1 MLLNERDA
9 RRIADKALTFVK
21 ADDAAIRIT
30 STEYSHLRFAANAFL
45 TSGTNENVTVAITS
59 WVGKRRGGASTN
71 DLSDA
76 ALKAAVDQA
85 ETIARLSPVDVEY
98 MPTLARQTYKPTAAF
113 ADSTANI
120 SLTNRAR
127 QINDAIASSE
137 KAGVVG
143 AGFHQ
148 VELTAASRA
157 TKNGNF
163 SYQRTSLVSLGM
175 TARMP
180 DGGSSG
186 YFLRNHFDVGRLDT
200 ARVAREAIRRAVESQ
215 SARELAAG
223 TYPVILESQA
233 VADILGST
241 YIFDARASDE
251 GRGPFS
257 APGGTTRLGDRVF
270 DERISIVSDPWRAEL
285 PGPQDADDGIPA
297 EVVHLVRN
305 GVLETLE
312 NTRFWAAQKKRQPT
326 PGPVNTIVESSA
338 PPSSVEDMIKSSP
351 RALLVGRFWYIRGVD
366 PRTATMTGLTRDGV
380 WLIENGKIVH
390 PVRNF
395 RFNQSIIQM
404 LAPGNVDM
412 IGASERVGPSE
423 NQGYDGGLYPALKL
437 RAFNFTSQSE
447 AV

>member
-98 MPTLARQTYKPTAAF
+98 MPTLGRQTYRPTAAF

-137 KAGVVG
+137 QAGVVG

-186 YFLRNHFDVGRLDT
+186 YFLRNHFDVG
-200 ARVAREAIRRAVESQ
+200 
-215 SARELAAG
+215 
-223 TYPVILESQA
+223 
-233 VADILGST
+233 
-241 YIFDARASDE
+241 
-251 GRGPFS
+251 
-257 APGGTTRLGDRVF
+257 
-270 DERISIVSDPWRAEL
+270 
-285 PGPQDADDGIPA
+285 
-297 EVVHLVRN
+297 
-305 GVLETLE
+305 
-312 NTRFWAAQKKRQPT
+312 
-326 PGPVNTIVESSA
+326 
-338 PPSSVEDMIKSSP
+338 
-351 RALLVGRFWYIRGVD
+351 
-366 PRTATMTGLTRDGV
+366 
-380 WLIENGKIVH
+380 
-390 PVRNF
+390 
-395 RFNQSIIQM
+395 
-404 LAPGNVDM
+404 
-412 IGASERVGPSE
+412 
-423 NQGYDGGLYPALKL
+423 
-437 RAFNFTSQSE
+437 
-447 AV
+447 